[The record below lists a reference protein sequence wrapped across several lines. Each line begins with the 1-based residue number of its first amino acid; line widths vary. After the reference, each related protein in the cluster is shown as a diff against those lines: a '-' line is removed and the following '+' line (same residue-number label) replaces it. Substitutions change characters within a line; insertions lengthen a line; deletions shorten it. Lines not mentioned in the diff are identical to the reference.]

1 MSSSLL
7 RNPGD
12 FMLRRME
19 SVGQTRRPLELL
31 SVTKD
36 YTVIASLP
44 KNSTSLAV
52 QAVEGGADAVMLNI
66 DGDESSSPSHF
77 GSYDLHDAYIN
88 DVISTVSVPCG
99 LFIGGARLLT
109 EEYWERIMSS
119 DFSFVEM
126 YAHQMPTFVLSD
138 KRVKKVTAIST
149 GYILEQVKQLS
160 EMDGVE
166 AVDVATVP
174 HQSRGA
180 PFSVLDYATLGVIA
194 KLSAKPVLLRTQKK
208 LTIGD
213 VSNVMALGVKGLVVD
228 PCILSGTDEAYG
240 SEISQYVP
248 KRPSPDLI
256 DELPSSAD
264 PQS

>member
-12 FMLRRME
+12 LSPGRME
-19 SVGQTRRPLELL
+19 SIGQTRRPLDLL
-31 SVTKD
+31 AVTKE

-44 KNSTSLAV
+44 KNSTSLAI

-88 DVISTVSVPCG
+88 DVISTISVPCG
-99 LFIGGARLLT
+99 IFIGGARLLT

-119 DFSFVEM
+119 AFSFVEM
-126 YAHQMPTFVLSD
+126 FAHQMPTFVLSD
-138 KRVKKVTAIST
+138 QRVKKLTAIST

-160 EMDGVE
+160 EMEGVE

-194 KLSAKPVLLRTQKK
+194 KLSVRPVLLRTQKK
-208 LTIGD
+208 LTRGD
-213 VSNVMALGVKGLVVD
+213 ISNVVALGVKGLVID
-228 PCILSGTDEAYG
+228 PCVLSGTDEAYKE
-240 SEISQYVP
+240 EISSL
-248 KRPSPDLI
+248 SPRGRLA
-256 DELPSSAD
+256 EE
-264 PQS
+264 Q